1 MPKFCSLMNMTS
13 NSKNVKLVRFISC
26 NYILDILIKPT
37 AKYNERKRKDKKK
50 KKKKGKKLFFFFF
63 FFLRLSYI
71 FTTLICV

>member
-26 NYILDILIKPT
+26 NYILDFLNKPT

-50 KKKKGKKLFFFFF
+50 KKKKKEEKKGKKFVFFCLFFAP
-63 FFLRLSYI
+63 
-71 FTTLICV
+71 